1 MKENSL
7 IRLFKII
14 LRKNYKILG
23 IAFFILVISSMLNL
37 GMPQIIRIIL
47 DDAIVNKDSELLIK
61 LIILYSLILIASEAF
76 RLFLE

>member
-47 DDAIVNKDSELLIK
+47 DDAIVNTNSISSNSF
-61 LIILYSLILIASEAF
+61 IFRIHIL
-76 RLFLE
+76 

>member
-61 LIILYSLILIASEAF
+61 LFIDTNSISSNSFIFRIHIL
-76 RLFLE
+76 

>member
-7 IRLFKII
+7 IRLFKIT

-37 GMPQIIRIIL
+37 G
-47 DDAIVNKDSELLIK
+47 DAAD
-61 LIILYSLILIASEAF
+61 Y
-76 RLFLE
+76 

>member
-61 LIILYSLILIASEAF
+61 LIILILMV
-76 RLFLE
+76 LFYMT

>member
-61 LIILYSLILIASEAF
+61 LIILYSLILIAYIWKQKF
-76 RLFLE
+76 